1 MQERGIEC
9 NHDVCVCLV
18 TGPVETGEAYC
29 SGFCKEAAEA
39 GRESG
44 ACGCGHPPCDEP

>member
-18 TGPVETGEAYC
+18 AGPVETGEAYC
-29 SGFCKEAAEA
+29 SDYCKNATEA